1 MDEIDAAL
9 DGPNVYRVSLIIREY
24 AQQCQFLVI
33 SHREENITN
42 ADRIYGVAMNN
53 GITDIFTVNLEEEKE
68 REDIGAEVEIDEV
81 EG

>member
-9 DGPNVYRVSLIIREY
+9 DGPNVYRVSLIIKEY
-24 AQQCQFLVI
+24 AQESQFLVI

-53 GITDIFTVNLEEEKE
+53 GITDIFTVNLEEEKQ
-68 REDIGAEVEIDEV
+68 RDDFGKEVEMGE
-81 EG
+81 EA